1 MARRHTHSPNQ
12 RPTSGS
18 QATGTLRVIGGRLR
32 GSPIQYLGDPL
43 TRPMKQRVREAAFN
57 LLGKRVAG
65 THVVDLFA
73 GTGAL
78 AWEALSRGALSAT
91 LLERHFPS
99 ARMIHKNA
107 AALGLADQIQV
118 VAGDT
123 FFWSRKLDPQL
134 VAPVAD
140 RPWLVFCSPPY
151 ELYVSQVDAM
161 LKLIQQMIDV
171 APPQSLIVV
180 ESDRQ
185 FDTDTLPASVTWDRR
200 EYHPAIL
207 ALAQTRGEESPDL

>member
-1 MARRHTHSPNQ
+1 
-12 RPTSGS
+12 
-18 QATGTLRVIGGRLR
+18 
-32 GSPIQYLGDPL
+32 
-43 TRPMKQRVREAAFN
+43 MKQRVREAAFN
-57 LLGKRVAG
+57 LLGKRVSG

-91 LLERHFPS
+91 LIERHFPS
-99 ARMIHKNA
+99 ARMVRANA
-107 AALGLADQIQV
+107 AALGVDEQIQV

-123 FFWSRKLDPQL
+123 FYWSRKLEPQK
-134 VAPVAD
+134 VAPTPD

-151 ELYVSQVDAM
+151 ELYLSQQEAM
-161 LKLIQQMIDV
+161 LELIQQMIEV

-185 FDTDTLPASVTWDRR
+185 FDVSRLPASVTWDVRT
-200 EYHPAIL
+200 YPPAVI
-207 ALAQTRGEESPDL
+207 ALGKPTPRADGEELLMFECWIFGNRLAK

>member
-1 MARRHTHSPNQ
+1 MARRHTHSPKQ
-12 RPTSGS
+12 RPTTGS
-18 QATGTLRVIGGRLR
+18 QAAGTLRVIGGRLR
-32 GSPIQYLGDPL
+32 GSQIQYLGDPL

-57 LLGKRVAG
+57 LLGKQVAG

-99 ARMIHKNA
+99 ARIIHQNA
-107 AALGLADQIQV
+107 AALGLAEQVEV

-123 FFWSRKLDPQL
+123 FFWARKFNPQL
-134 VAPVAD
+134 VSPVAD

-171 APPQSLIVV
+171 APPQSLIMV

-200 EYHPAIL
+200 EYPPAIL
-207 ALAQTRGEESPDL
+207 SLAQTHSQESPDL

>member
-1 MARRHTHSPNQ
+1 MARRRTRPDNQ
-12 RPTSGS
+12 RPSRGPQS
-18 QATGTLRVIGGRLR
+18 TGTLRVIGGRLR

-57 LLGKRVAG
+57 LLGKRVSG

-91 LLERHFPS
+91 LIERHFPS
-99 ARMIHKNA
+99 ARMVRANA
-107 AALGLADQIQV
+107 TALGVDEQIQV

-123 FFWSRKLDPQL
+123 FYWSRKLEPQE
-134 VAPVAD
+134 VAPTPL

-151 ELYVSQVDAM
+151 ELYVSQPEAM
-161 LKLIQQMIDV
+161 LELIQQMIEV

-185 FDTDTLPASVTWDRR
+185 FDVSRLPDSVTWDVRT
-200 EYHPAIL
+200 YPPAVI
-207 ALAQTRGEESPDL
+207 ALAQTNAQS